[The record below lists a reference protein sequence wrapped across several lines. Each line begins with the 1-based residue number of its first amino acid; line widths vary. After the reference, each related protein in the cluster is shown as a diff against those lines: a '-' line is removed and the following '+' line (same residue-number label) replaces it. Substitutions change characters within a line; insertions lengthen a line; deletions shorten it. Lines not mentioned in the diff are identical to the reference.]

1 MIKLKRNLRLLPA
14 LHLFQ
19 FKEDSAIF
27 PVNKNTYVTAK
38 LDFLS
43 IHFQPTRSPTQFK
56 LTMIAADI
64 PRVNMKWNTEWNK
77 KGKHLRGYCL
87 EVFFNWT
94 LISHSKICIQFRKC
108 ARLSSQCKKKVRETG
123 FYCPSNRNCRCVM
136 RVHRY
141 YFQGRT
147 KNTRATCML
156 KPPNVARQNCLF
168 LNKGDVFSWLWTVYS
183 NTYVSRSYL
192 KTTCQRQNHLRKRS
206 SKHQSPLPASHDLR
220 GFHPAHSWSFSREAG
235 CFRTE
240 SAF

>member
-1 MIKLKRNLRLLPA
+1 
-14 LHLFQ
+14 
-19 FKEDSAIF
+19 
-27 PVNKNTYVTAK
+27 
-38 LDFLS
+38 
-43 IHFQPTRSPTQFK
+43 
-56 LTMIAADI
+56 
-64 PRVNMKWNTEWNK
+64 
-77 KGKHLRGYCL
+77 
-87 EVFFNWT
+87 
-94 LISHSKICIQFRKC
+94 
-108 ARLSSQCKKKVRETG
+108 
-123 FYCPSNRNCRCVM
+123 M

-206 SKHQSPLPASHDLR
+206 SKHQSPLPASRDLR

-240 SAF
+240 SAFYPGLQSSVCILPSVYILPLVCSLRFTLSAPLWFSRLDHQLTDSCLCFAHLMAASNLHPIPLILITIFKPLSTK